1 MRTTTPITA
10 LSATFQHGLTRISR
24 TQPRPETPD
33 MIMKRVELSIGVR
46 VRVSG
51 HGRLSRVNPLGP
63 LSEASVRLGRVRF
76 PDLGRV
82 EGQDEVVGEA
92 AGGLEADAAAG
103 HAVVPA
109 EVGE

>member
-24 TQPRPETPD
+24 TQPRPERPD

-51 HGRLSRVNPLGP
+51 HGRLSRVDRLGP
-63 LSEASVRLGRVRF
+63 YPRPQSAGAGSGSPVLGGSKARTKL
-76 PDLGRV
+76 LGKPPGALR
-82 EGQDEVVGEA
+82 
-92 AGGLEADAAAG
+92 
-103 HAVVPA
+103 PTPRP
-109 EVGE
+109 